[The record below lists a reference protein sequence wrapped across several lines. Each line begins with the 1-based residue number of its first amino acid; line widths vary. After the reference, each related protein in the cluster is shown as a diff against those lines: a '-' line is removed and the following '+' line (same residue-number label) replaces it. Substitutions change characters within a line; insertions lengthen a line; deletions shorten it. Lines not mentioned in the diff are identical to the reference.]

1 MKVSTTVI
9 KTLLLSLVIAFTGHV
24 LATPEFWFSGTA
36 SGTDFITNSVYGT
49 CSDMSGVTV
58 ESSRLKIDLDAG
70 TVFSLT
76 PSNQEASVN
85 KRTCVVVDNAVFTP
99 TAYSDIDN
107 SVVEGSQTALTVA
120 YDVNNN
126 TNYYAYITN
135 SWVKLTNLPPSA
147 SEVNVTVV
155 LDYSASTYTNVSF
168 AVGST
173 TLQDAGGNTKFP
185 ITASERRLDH
195 IELAGYGE
203 LHSITSHVETVNVSV
218 TPKTVEYGA
227 DFTNATVTATVTS
240 SVSDAEYYLTWNN
253 GDRVKGTVS
262 STGSGDIVT
271 FADVPIDA
279 PSSAYQSASYTIT
292 AEVGGSPFLTE
303 NASTKIADVR
313 GWIDERSE
321 TTKQAAAGGSWD
333 GDVDYDANGV
343 ATLTGEQ
350 TFTASNCST
359 GDLVTITFSNIV
371 YAELSDLTV
380 ETPSGTQGAFA
391 LAETSDNNVVST
403 NFFVLTKP
411 ADTYEW
417 VAATCAGVEANTN
430 ISYTVEMS
438 FNYASNTYSVVV
450 FDAENHSGA
459 LTVGA
464 NAEIPICTNK
474 TAVTDF
480 VFKGNGTLSSIKG
493 VESTGYMAK
502 DAAGNYWATIQQA
515 IGNGTAPFTILYD
528 TDFNAKYDGWKFDN
542 SDGVWKLMKLAK
554 GLFFMAY

>member
-1 MKVSTTVI
+1 MRNTLAYI
-9 KTLLLSLVIAFTGHV
+9 KTLILFSAIAFAGHV
-24 LATPEFWFSGTA
+24 LATPEFWFSGIA
-36 SGTDFITNSVYGT
+36 NGTDFVTNSVYGT

-58 ESSRLKIDLDAG
+58 ESSRLQIDLDTN
-70 TVFSLT
+70 TVFKLIPSSLA
-76 PSNQEASVN
+76 ASEN

-99 TAYSDIDN
+99 TSVEDIDN
-107 SVVEGSQTALTVA
+107 SVVVDSQTALTVA
-120 YDVNNN
+120 YENSS

-135 SWVKLTNLPPSA
+135 NWVKLEGATPSA
-147 SEVNVTVV
+147 SEVDVTVV
-155 LDYSASTYTNVSF
+155 LDYSVSTQTNVTF
-168 AVGST
+168 KVDGT
-173 TLQDAGGNTKFP
+173 TLHDEGGNETFP
-185 ITASERRLDH
+185 ITTASDRRLNRID
-195 IELAGYGE
+195 LAGYGK
-203 LHSITSHVETVNVSV
+203 LHSITS
-218 TPKTVEYGA
+218 TVEAIANLTIVPGDITYGA
-227 DFTNATVTATVTS
+227 DFTNV
-240 SVSDAEYYLTWNN
+240 
-253 GDRVKGTVS
+253 
-262 STGSGDIVT
+262 
-271 FADVPIDA
+271 
-279 PSSAYQSASYTIT
+279 TIT
-292 AEVGGSPFLTE
+292 ATITGEGAADATYKLNWGGNPYDMTFTHDGNTYTLSAQIPFPTTGRE
-303 NASTKIADVR
+303 SATYTISATYGGNPAGTSESTTTVVADVR

-321 TTKQAAAGGSWD
+321 TTKLAAAGGSWD
-333 GDVDYDANGV
+333 GDVDYDDGV